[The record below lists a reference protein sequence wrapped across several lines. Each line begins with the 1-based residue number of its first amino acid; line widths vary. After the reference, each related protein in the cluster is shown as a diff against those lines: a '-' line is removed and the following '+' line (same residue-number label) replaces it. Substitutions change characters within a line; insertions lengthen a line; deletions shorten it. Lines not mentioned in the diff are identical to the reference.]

1 MSSHEVSTERK
12 FEVAGSTAPKKIA
25 KIQFGTLPTDEIQR
39 CAELQGK
46 LWMMIMMIICL
57 LILTLDFARHSIL
70 KKIMV

>member
-46 LWMMIMMIICL
+46 LMMMMIMICL
-57 LILTLDFARHSIL
+57 LILT
-70 KKIMV
+70 